1 VNNPTPREP
10 LPPARPGTGQ
20 IARIVSAGLV
30 ALAAIAAIAAST
42 TQAATERP
50 AAADLLGAAATP
62 PGAYDAR
69 LCVTVGNEASQ
80 CGPVAADVGDGG
92 RLRVQ
97 ISDIVYRLEL
107 WDDRLGVSLFHGT
120 MQIDGFFARYQW
132 SGRTL
137 RFSDP
142 DKDTRYELSLGARRF
157 DTP

>member
-1 VNNPTPREP
+1 V
-10 LPPARPGTGQ
+10 
-20 IARIVSAGLV
+20 RIVPAGLV
-30 ALAAIAAIAAST
+30 ALAALATPAA
-42 TQAATERP
+42 QAATERP
-50 AAADLLGAAATP
+50 GAADLLGVAATP

-69 LCVTVGNEASQ
+69 LCVTVGSEPAQ

-92 RLRVQ
+92 RVRVQ
-97 ISDIVYRLEL
+97 ISDIVYRLEV

-132 SGRTL
+132 SGRML